1 MQKIILITD
10 STDGIGIET
19 AKALSPMVVAVNS
32 ASLLGSKIVKDAYG
46 IAGGKYF
53 GNETRLLTHIQ
64 MLFTM
69 INFNKLPLK
78 LKNHCENLVIDKQNF
93 IPLNLIVAD
102 TKKPRIV

>member
-1 MQKIILITD
+1 MQKVILITD
-10 STDGIGIET
+10 STAGIGFET
-19 AKALSPMVVAVNS
+19 AKALGPMVVAVNPG
-32 ASLLGSKIVKDAYG
+32 SLLGSKIVKDAYG

-69 INFNKLPLK
+69 INLNKLPLK

-93 IPLNLIVAD
+93 TPLSLAIAD